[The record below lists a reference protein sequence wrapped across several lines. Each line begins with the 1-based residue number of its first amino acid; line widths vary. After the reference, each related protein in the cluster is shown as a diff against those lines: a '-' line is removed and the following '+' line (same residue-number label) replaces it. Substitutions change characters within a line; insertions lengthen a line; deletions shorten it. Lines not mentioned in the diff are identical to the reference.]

1 MQNTQKFFIQT
12 FGCQMN
18 VYDGW
23 RIATMLEHHGMVR
36 TDNVADADIIILN
49 TCAVRAKATDK
60 VFSALGR
67 IRRAKKPTALFGI
80 VGCVARES
88 GADAFR
94 RIPDLNF
101 VLGPQ
106 SYHKLPEI
114 FKNPD
119 SKLLN
124 IDLGGLEKFDEL
136 PQMERSPRVAYIPIQ
151 EGCNHCCTYCIVPYT
166 RGREIS
172 RAYDDVIRET
182 IHAAKTGAIEIC
194 FLGQNVNGYK
204 YTDKNGQTYRLSDLI
219 RETAKIPEIM
229 RIRFTSSYPTEMTD
243 DLIEMFATE
252 PKLLPFLNMPIQSG
266 SQNIL
271 NKMNRPYTLELYCD
285 IIKKLKIARPDIQ
298 ISSDFIVG
306 FPNESDEDFAETM
319 RIANEIK
326 YINSYS
332 FKYSPRPHT
341 AAAIMKN
348 QVPENIKADRLAK
361 LDSCLNEIQRAFNES
376 CIDQTLPCLLEGP
389 DKTGKHLI
397 YRTPYMQQC
406 IVSACDNAPAMA
418 DIQITAANKASLR
431 GKIIS

>member
-1 MQNTQKFFIQT
+1 MKKFYIQT

-23 RIATMLEHHGMVR
+23 RIAAMLEHHGFMR
-36 TDNVADADIIILN
+36 TDDVSDADIIILN

-67 IRRAKKPTALFGI
+67 IRRAKKPSALFGI
-80 VGCVARES
+80 VGCVAREA
-88 GADAFR
+88 GATAFR

-106 SYHKLPEI
+106 SYHKLPQILE
-114 FKNPD
+114 NPD
-119 SKLLN
+119 AKLLN

-136 PQMERSPRVAYIPIQ
+136 PQMEKSPRVAYIPIQ
-151 EGCNHCCTYCIVPYT
+151 EGCNHVCTYCIVPYT
-166 RGREIS
+166 RGRELS
-172 RAYDDVIRET
+172 RPFNDCVHDT

-204 YTDKNGQTYRLSDLI
+204 YTDENGRTYRLSDLI

-243 DLIEMFATE
+243 DLIDMFRTE

-271 NKMNRPYTLELYCD
+271 TRMNRPYSLELYTD
-285 IIKKLKIARPDIQ
+285 IIRKLKIARPDIQ

-306 FPNESDEDFAETM
+306 FPGETDDDFEQTM
-319 RIANEIK
+319 NIARQIK

-341 AAAIMKN
+341 AAALMPD
-348 QVPENIKADRLAK
+348 QTPENIKAARLAC
-361 LDSCLNEIQRAFNES
+361 LDTYLNEIQREFNNS
-376 CIDQTLPCLLEGP
+376 CIDKTLSCLLEGP
-389 DKTGKHLI
+389 DKTGRHLV
-397 YRTPYMQQC
+397 YRTPFMQQC
-406 IVSACDNAPAMA
+406 IVPTCENAPALA
-418 DIQITAANKASLR
+418 DIKITAANKASLR
-431 GKIIS
+431 GKFTD

>member
-1 MQNTQKFFIQT
+1 MKKFFIQT

-23 RIATMLEHHGMVR
+23 RIARMLEHRGLTQ

-67 IRRAKKPTALFGI
+67 IRRAKKPNALFGI
-80 VGCVARES
+80 VGCVARET
-88 GADAFR
+88 GANAFR
-94 RIPDLNF
+94 RIPELNF

-114 FKNPD
+114 LDNPD
-119 SKLLN
+119 SRLLN
-124 IDLGGLEKFDEL
+124 IDLGGLEKFDSL
-136 PQMERSPRVAYIPIQ
+136 PQLEKSPRIAYIPIQ

-172 RAYDDVIRET
+172 RSFESVMADT

-204 YTDKNGQTYRLSDLI
+204 YTDEKGTLFRLSDLI

-243 DLIEMFATE
+243 DLISMFATE

-266 SQNIL
+266 SQNVL
-271 NKMNRPYTLELYCD
+271 TRMNRPYTLELYCD
-285 IIKKLKIARPDIQ
+285 IINKLKLARPDIQ

-306 FPNESDEDFAETM
+306 FPGETDSDFEDTM
-319 RIANEIK
+319 KIAQQIK

-341 AAAIMKN
+341 GAALMPN
-348 QVPENIKADRLAK
+348 QIPENIKAERLAK
-361 LDSCLNEIQRAFNES
+361 LDTYLNETQREFNIS
-376 CIDQTLPCLLEGP
+376 CINKTLSCLLEGP

-397 YRTPYMQQC
+397 YRTPYMQPC
-406 IVSACDNAPAMA
+406 IVEYRDNAPETTN
-418 DIQITAANKASLR
+418 IIITDANKACLH
-431 GKIIS
+431 GKITD

>member
-1 MQNTQKFFIQT
+1 MQKFFIQT

-18 VYDGW
+18 VYDGQ
-23 RIATMLEHHGMVR
+23 RIAAMLSARGLTQ
-36 TDNVADADIIILN
+36 TDNIADADIIILN

-67 IRRAKKPTALFGI
+67 VRKAKKPSALFGI

-114 FKNPD
+114 LDNPD
-119 SKLLN
+119 ARLLN

-136 PQMERSPRVAYIPIQ
+136 PQMTRSPVVAYIPIQ

-166 RGREIS
+166 RGREVS
-172 RAYDDVIRET
+172 RPYDDIMRDVT
-182 IHAAKTGAIEIC
+182 HAANTGAIEIC

-204 YTDKNGQTYRLSDLI
+204 YTDENGTLWRLSDLI
-219 RETAKIPEIM
+219 RATAKLDTIK

-243 DLIEMFATE
+243 DLIEMFAIE

-266 SQNIL
+266 SPNVL
-271 NKMNRPYTLELYCD
+271 TRMNRPYSLNLYID
-285 IIKKLKIARPDIQ
+285 IVDKLRRARPDIQ

-306 FPNESDEDFAETM
+306 FPGETDDDFDQTM
-319 RIANEIK
+319 QIAKQIK

-341 AAAIMKN
+341 AAAVMPDQI
-348 QVPENIKADRLAK
+348 PENIKAMRLAK
-361 LDSCLNEIQRAFNES
+361 LDSYLNELQRDFNTA
-376 CIDQTLPCLLEGP
+376 CIGRVLPCLCEGP
-389 DKTGKHLI
+389 DKTGRHMI

-406 IVSACDNAPAMA
+406 VVDADATAPTMA
-418 DIQITAANKASLR
+418 NIKITAANKASLR
-431 GKIIS
+431 GELVTE

>member
-1 MQNTQKFFIQT
+1 MKKFFIQT

-23 RIATMLEHHGMVR
+23 RIAAMLEHHGFMR
-36 TDNVADADIIILN
+36 TDDVSDADIIILN

-67 IRRAKKPTALFGI
+67 IRRAKKPSALFGI
-80 VGCVARES
+80 VGCVAREA
-88 GADAFR
+88 GATAFR

-106 SYHKLPEI
+106 SYHKLPQILE
-114 FKNPD
+114 NPD
-119 SKLLN
+119 AKLLN

-136 PQMERSPRVAYIPIQ
+136 PQMEKSPRVAYIPIQ
-151 EGCNHCCTYCIVPYT
+151 EGCNHVCTYCIVPYT
-166 RGREIS
+166 RGRELS
-172 RAYDDVIRET
+172 RPFNDCVHDT

-204 YTDKNGQTYRLSDLI
+204 YTDENGHTYRLSDLI
-219 RETAKIPEIM
+219 REAAKIPEIM

-243 DLIEMFATE
+243 DLIDMFRTE

-271 NKMNRPYTLELYCD
+271 TRMNRPYSLELYTD
-285 IIKKLKIARPDIQ
+285 IIRKLKIARPDIQ

-306 FPNESDEDFAETM
+306 FPGETDDDFEQTM
-319 RIANEIK
+319 NIARQIK

-341 AAAIMKN
+341 AAALMPDQI
-348 QVPENIKADRLAK
+348 PENIKAARLAC
-361 LDSCLNEIQRAFNES
+361 LDTYLNEVQREFNNS
-376 CIDQTLPCLLEGP
+376 CIDKTLSCLLEGP
-389 DKTGKHLI
+389 DKTGRHLV
-397 YRTPYMQQC
+397 YRTPFMQQC
-406 IVSACDNAPAMA
+406 IVPACENAPALA
-418 DIQITAANKASLR
+418 DIKITAANKASLR
-431 GKIIS
+431 GKFTD

>member
-1 MQNTQKFFIQT
+1 
-12 FGCQMN
+12 MN

-23 RIATMLEHHGMVR
+23 RIAAMLEHRGMHR
-36 TDNVADADIIILN
+36 TETVSDADIIILN

-67 IRRAKKPTALFGI
+67 IRRAKKPSALFGI

-114 FKNPD
+114 LDNPD
-119 SKLLN
+119 AKLLN

-136 PQMERSPRVAYIPIQ
+136 PQMEKSPTVAYIPIQ

-172 RAYDDVIRET
+172 RKFQDCVSDT
-182 IHAAKTGAIEIC
+182 IHAANTGAIEIC

-204 YTDKNGQTYRLSDLI
+204 YTDEKGKTYRLSDLI
-219 RETAKIPEIM
+219 REAAKIESVK

-243 DLIEMFATE
+243 DLIDMFAVE

-266 SQNIL
+266 SQDVL
-271 NKMNRPYTLELYCD
+271 TRMNRPYSLELYTE
-285 IIKKLKIARPDIQ
+285 IIRKLRVARPDIQ

-306 FPNESDEDFAETM
+306 FPGETDEDFEQTM
-319 RIANEIK
+319 NIAQQIR

-341 AAAIMKN
+341 GAALMTDQI
-348 QVPENIKADRLAK
+348 PENIKAARLAA
-361 LDSCLNEIQRAFNES
+361 LDNCLNEIQREFNIN
-376 CIDQTLPCLLEGP
+376 CIDKTMECLLEGD
-389 DKTGKHLI
+389 DKTGRHLI

-406 IVSACDNAPAMA
+406 VVEKPDTNTPAPVLAN
-418 DIQITAANKASLR
+418 ICITAANKASLR
-431 GKIIS
+431 GKFAKTSE